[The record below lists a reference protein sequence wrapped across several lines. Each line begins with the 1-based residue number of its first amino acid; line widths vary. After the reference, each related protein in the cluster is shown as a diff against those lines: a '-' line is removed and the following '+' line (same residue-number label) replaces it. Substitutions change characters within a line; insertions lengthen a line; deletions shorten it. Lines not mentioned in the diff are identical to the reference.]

1 MHLLL
6 FLVFGFVV
14 GLIARAVMPGTQSM
28 GIVKTTLIGAGGSFI
43 GGVLGNLISGDPWGR
58 ILAVS
63 DFFSPGDRTLTAQV
77 PIGGFRTLYARTGD
91 LFAWLCVAGLVAA
104 LTRIG

>member
-28 GIVKTTLIGAGGSFI
+28 GIVKTTLIGAAGSFI
-43 GGVLGNLISGDPWGR
+43 GGILGNLISGDPWGHIHSAGWIGSVIGAVVLMA
-58 ILAVS
+58 ILA
-63 DFFSPGDRTLTAQV
+63 R
-77 PIGGFRTLYARTGD
+77 R
-91 LFAWLCVAGLVAA
+91 
-104 LTRIG
+104 